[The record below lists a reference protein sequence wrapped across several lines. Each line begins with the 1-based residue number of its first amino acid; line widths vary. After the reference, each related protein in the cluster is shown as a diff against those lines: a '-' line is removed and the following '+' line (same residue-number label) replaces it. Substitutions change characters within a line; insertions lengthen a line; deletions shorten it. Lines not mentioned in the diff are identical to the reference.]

1 MKLKVTNLTKNYR
14 QGSEDIHVLKSLD
27 FEVEDGQIC
36 AVLGQSG
43 SGKST
48 LLGLLAGLDQPNQGQ
63 IEIGGQVFSQ
73 MSENDRTLFRGRHI
87 GIVFQSYHLVP
98 HLTALENVML
108 PLEILQE
115 RDAEA
120 RALKL
125 LEQVGLLSR
134 QKHFPS
140 QLSGG
145 ECQRVA
151 LARALVTRP
160 QLILADEPSGHLDQE
175 TGQKTMDLFFEMI
188 HNFKITTLL
197 VTHDSLLASRCQRKV
212 ILRNGRLGT

>member
-1 MKLKVTNLTKNYR
+1 MKLKVTDLTKTYL
-14 QGSEDIHVLKSLD
+14 QGTEEIHVLKGLQ
-27 FEVEDGQIC
+27 FEVQDGEIC

-63 IEIGGQVFSQ
+63 IQIGEQIFSKLN
-73 MSENDRTLFRGRHI
+73 ENERTLFRGRHI

-108 PLEILQE
+108 PLEILQMD
-115 RDAEA
+115 DAEK
-120 RALKL
+120 RAAQL
-125 LEQVGLLSR
+125 LGEVGLANR
-134 QKHFPS
+134 QNHFPS

-151 LARALVTRP
+151 IARALVTKP

-175 TGQKTMDLFFEMI
+175 TGKKTMDLFFEMI
-188 HNFKITTLL
+188 ASHKITTLF
-197 VTHDSLLASRCQRKV
+197 VTHDSTLASRCQRRV
-212 ILRNGRLGT
+212 TLRNGRLDA